1 MISNDT
7 SDPHLSMLTGA
18 QADHLRA
25 LVAGHLHTRTGAHPT
40 MTGDAAESEGHRH
53 PLTNLAQRCRVAPE
67 AEWPAMVET
76 FFTDLAQAS
85 QGGESAEELLE
96 RTCLRLVAP
105 DAIPAGA
112 AEEFGY
118 MRGVAEG
125 LHLALALDA
134 PTSVRLLTD
143 ADVERAGADALWA
156 AAERNLVREP
166 MRTEEV
172 RLDGHPVLYSV
183 YGDSPFVS
191 TKALILP
198 ELVAEATGR
207 RMPDAG
213 ALVVVPTRHLLAFH
227 PIVDGTAADA
237 VNDLATYAVKAHED
251 GPGSLSP
258 RVYRWHDGR
267 LTSLTVI
274 DHENRAFAQQP
285 PPELVDVLR
294 SLRAL
299 DRAGRLVTS
308 APTVQVPE
316 LTAETIEL
324 ITEAANDPER
334 LPAAFDAAVT
344 LAHAHAADDPDADR
358 VETWDAWVTALQLG
372 TALFAATDEVT
383 TRLGG
388 RELTVPAT
396 GPGVRGDARAWLDAF
411 WLTLVTRERER
422 TERLCQVP
430 SEALR
435 GGGTPVDDHVLH
447 FADTLRS
454 YWLRRPVDEVVEKLA
469 AAMDAAHPKTAT
481 IAPKDFVNSVD
492 YQPIGLFHRLLTQ
505 EDDRFTALLA
515 EALEEHR
522 GYWGGSAAP
531 RSRVALGPLALACLA
546 YDGELPVDTD
556 QPFLPRHLLDRG
568 RLEAIPGSLARI

>member
-1 MISNDT
+1 MTSHDT

-25 LVAGHLHTRTGAHPT
+25 LVAGHLHVRTGAHPT
-40 MTGDAAESEGHRH
+40 LTGDAAESEGHRH

-67 AEWPAMVET
+67 EQWPALVEE
-76 FFTDLAQAS
+76 FFAHLAEAS

-96 RTCLRLVAP
+96 RTCLRLVPP
-105 DAIPAGA
+105 DAVPAEA
-112 AEEFGY
+112 AAEFGY
-118 MRGVAEG
+118 LKGVAEG
-125 LHLALALDA
+125 LNLALALDA

-143 ADVERAGADALWA
+143 ADVLRAGADALWA

-166 MRTEEV
+166 LRHEEV

-227 PIVDGTAADA
+227 PIVDGTAVDA

-258 RVYRWHDGR
+258 RVYWWHDGR

-274 DHENRAFAQQP
+274 DDETRTLAQRP
-285 PPELVDVLR
+285 PRELLDVLR
-294 SLRAL
+294 ALRGL

-308 APTVQVPE
+308 APDAPVAE
-316 LTAETIEL
+316 LAESTAEL
-324 ITEAANDPER
+324 ILAAAADADR
-334 LPAAFDAAVT
+334 LPEAFDAAVT

-372 TALFAATDEVT
+372 TALFTATEQVT
-383 TRLGG
+383 VRVGE

-396 GPGVRGDARAWLDAF
+396 GPEVRGDARAWLDVF

-422 TERLCQVP
+422 TERLCAVEP
-430 SEALR
+430 GTLR
-435 GGGTPVDDHVLH
+435 DERTPADDHVLH
-447 FADTLRS
+447 FADTLRA
-454 YWLRRPVDEVVEKLA
+454 YWLRRPVDEVVGKLA
-469 AAMDAAHPKTAT
+469 AAMDAAHPKTVT
-481 IAPKDFVNSVD
+481 LAPKDFVNSVD

-505 EDDRFTALLA
+505 EDDRFTALLT
-515 EALEEHR
+515 EALEDHR
-522 GYWGGSAAP
+522 GYWAGSAAP

-546 YDGELPVDTD
+546 YDGDLPVTTD
-556 QPFLPRHLLDRG
+556 QPFLPRRLLDRG
-568 RLEAIPGSLARI
+568 RLEAIPDALARG

>member
-1 MISNDT
+1 MTSHDT

-25 LVAGHLHTRTGAHPT
+25 LVAGHLHARTGAHPT

-67 AEWPAMVET
+67 AEWPATVEA
-76 FFTDLAQAS
+76 FFAHLAEAS
-85 QGGESAEELLE
+85 RGGESAEELLE
-96 RTCLRLVAP
+96 RTCLRLVPPGAV
-105 DAIPAGA
+105 PAEA
-112 AEEFGY
+112 ADEYGY

-125 LHLALALDA
+125 LNLTLALDA

-156 AAERNLVREP
+156 AAERNLVRAQ
-166 MRTEEV
+166 MRHEEV

-198 ELVAEATGR
+198 DLVAEATGK

-237 VNDLATYAVKAHED
+237 VDDLATYAVKAHAD

-258 RVYRWHDGR
+258 RVYWWHDGR

-274 DHENRAFAQQP
+274 DDETRTVAQRP
-285 PPELVDVLR
+285 PRELLDILR
-294 SLRAL
+294 DLRGL

-308 APTVQVPE
+308 APAVGVPE
-316 LTAETIEL
+316 LTGTVAESI
-324 ITEAANDPER
+324 IEAAADADR
-334 LPAAFDAAVT
+334 LPEAFDAALT

-372 TALFAATDEVT
+372 TALFTATQEVT
-383 TRLGG
+383 TRLGE

-396 GPGVRGDARAWLDAF
+396 GPEVRGDARAWLDVF

-422 TERLCQVP
+422 TERLCQVEP
-430 SEALR
+430 
-435 GGGTPVDDHVLH
+435 GTPRDERTPADDHVRH
-447 FADTLRS
+447 FADTLRA

-469 AAMDAAHPKTAT
+469 AAMDASHPKTAT
-481 IAPKDFVNSVD
+481 LAPKDFVNAVD

-515 EALEEHR
+515 QALEEHR
-522 GYWGGSAAP
+522 GYWAGSTAP

-546 YDGELPVDTD
+546 YDGELPVGTD

-568 RLEAIPGSLARI
+568 RLEAIPDSLARG